1 MIENASAS
9 AIPKTAGPTAVTWR
23 DLSRSQRS
31 RIVSAI
37 GWVVGFTLAF
47 VQPLNLLIRTSLD
60 SSLNSYIPLVP
71 FVAAFLLYAR
81 PQRFAGSYR
90 SSIPATLLLCAVA
103 AAALTAAFQWRATLS
118 VNDHLGLTTLAYVC
132 MVAAGGF
139 LFLGSRWMAA
149 AAFPMTFLI
158 FMVPL
163 PDAAV
168 YWIERASVLTSAD
181 VSEVLFRI
189 AGIPLLRDGT
199 VFALPGIVL
208 EIAQECSGIHSS
220 WILFITSLV
229 ASQLFL
235 KSPWRRVIL
244 VAFVFPLAII
254 RNSSRILAI
263 ALACVHIGPHMIDSW
278 IHRMGGPIFF
288 ALSLGPLFLLLLWL
302 MRGERR

>member
-1 MIENASAS
+1 MSDSAS
-9 AIPKTAGPTAVTWR
+9 VSSTGKIPEPTAVAWR
-23 DLSRSQRS
+23 DLSRLQRT
-31 RIVSAI
+31 RVAGAI
-37 GWVVGFTLAF
+37 GWIVLTTLAF
-47 VQPLNLLIRTSLD
+47 VQPLNLLVQTSLD

-81 PQRFAGSYR
+81 PERFAGPYR
-90 SSIPATLLLCAVA
+90 SSIPATLFLCAVA
-103 AAALTAAFQWRATLS
+103 AAALTAASQWRGTLS

-132 MVAAGGF
+132 AVTAGGF

-168 YWIERASVLTSAD
+168 YWIERASVLASAD

-189 AGIPLLRDGT
+189 AGIPLLREGT
-199 VFALPGIVL
+199 VFAVPGIVL
-208 EIAQECSGIHSS
+208 EIAQECSGIRSS

-244 VAFVFPLAII
+244 VAFVFPLAIV
-254 RNSSRILAI
+254 RNSSRILVI

-278 IHRMGGPIFF
+278 IHRLGGPIFF
-288 ALSLGPLFLLLLWL
+288 GLSLVPLFLLLLWL